1 MPSAATLSSSEP
13 PPSSSSFSD
22 SSISTSS
29 ESRDF
34 AEYREFPRL
43 SAFLSSGASGAE
55 IGSGSGRCDGNVLK
69 LVLVGVFAS
78 SSFADEAG
86 GALGPIVGRGVVEV
100 ASSPGCDGDSGAKLV
115 LTA

>member
-1 MPSAATLSSSEP
+1 VQKNLCDFFFFVVRVPSVATLSSSEP
-13 PPSSSSFSD
+13 SSSSLSE

-29 ESRDF
+29 DSRDF

-55 IGSGSGRCDGNVLK
+55 TGSGSGRCDDNAPK

-86 GALGPIVGRGVVEV
+86 GALGPVVGLGVVAV
-100 ASSPGCDGDSGAKLV
+100 ASSP
-115 LTA
+115 